1 MKFLLSL
8 FFLVFMSL
16 VNANDIAVS
25 SGIEHCS
32 LDSKSMN
39 MSVEE
44 HLSGCCDTVCAQH
57 LSIDKKVVI
66 SERVIPQSLSV
77 AFISNT
83 FYTSFSSKVILPPPI
98 V

>member
-1 MKFLLSL
+1 MKVLLSL

-16 VNANDIAVS
+16 ANANDIVAS

-32 LDSKSMN
+32 LGNKSMN

-57 LSIDKKVVI
+57 FSIDKKAII
-66 SERVIPQSLSV
+66 SERVILQSLSV
-77 AFISNT
+77 ASIANT
-83 FYTSFSSKVILPPPI
+83 FYTSFSSKMILPPPI